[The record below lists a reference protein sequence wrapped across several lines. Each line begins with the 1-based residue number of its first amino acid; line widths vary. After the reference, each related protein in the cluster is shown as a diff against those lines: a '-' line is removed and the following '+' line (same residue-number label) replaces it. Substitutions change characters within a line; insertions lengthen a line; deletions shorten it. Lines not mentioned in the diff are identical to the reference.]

1 VRGLLGAGGSSDQIL
16 AIDDAGEELRR
27 GDVEAAAREWAG
39 RLGDVKQLV
48 LLVCDNTC
56 AHLRDYLGLV
66 EAGHAVA
73 LVGQGISETALAE
86 LVERYRPGAVVWP
99 GHRIETAGRGD
110 QAPVHPDLAVLLS
123 TSGSTGSP
131 KLARFSAAQLA
142 ANADAVIDYLDI
154 DASER
159 PLAHL
164 PFHYSF
170 GLSVVHSHIRAG
182 ATLLLTRHSLMNGE
196 FWKRMATEECTSFS
210 GVPFHFEMLLKLRF
224 QRKDLPHLKT
234 LTQAGG
240 RLAVHLVE
248 QIADIARDTG
258 RRFFVMYGQTEAGP
272 RISYL
277 PPEMA
282 ARKPGSIGRPIPG
295 VGMTLVDPEGEA
307 ADAGELVVTS
317 PSVMMG
323 YAESAEDL
331 LKGDEYRGR
340 LVTGDLAAR
349 DSDGDF
355 TIVGRK
361 SRFIKLQ
368 GNRVNLADVER
379 RLAGRGLTVACVGV
393 DDHLWIV
400 SEEDSEDDV
409 RDAMLEEFTFPA
421 RSTSVVRRELP
432 RSEGGKILYRELLSG
447 LQAGALNE

>member
-1 VRGLLGAGGSSDQIL
+1 
-16 AIDDAGEELRR
+16 
-27 GDVEAAAREWAG
+27 
-39 RLGDVKQLV
+39 
-48 LLVCDNTC
+48 
-56 AHLRDYLGLV
+56 
-66 EAGHAVA
+66 
-73 LVGQGISETALAE
+73 
-86 LVERYRPGAVVWP
+86 
-99 GHRIETAGRGD
+99 
-110 QAPVHPDLAVLLS
+110 
-123 TSGSTGSP
+123 
-131 KLARFSAAQLA
+131 
-142 ANADAVIDYLDI
+142 
-154 DASER
+154 
-159 PLAHL
+159 
-164 PFHYSF
+164 
-170 GLSVVHSHIRAG
+170 
-182 ATLLLTRHSLMNGE
+182 
-196 FWKRMATEECTSFS
+196 
-210 GVPFHFEMLLKLRF
+210 
-224 QRKDLPHLKT
+224 
-234 LTQAGG
+234 
-240 RLAVHLVE
+240 
-248 QIADIARDTG
+248 
-258 RRFFVMYGQTEAGP
+258 MYGQTEAGP

-282 ARKPGSIGRPIPG
+282 AKKPGSIGRPIPG

-331 LKGDEYRGR
+331 LKGDEYRGQ
-340 LVTGDLAAR
+340 LITGDLAAR

>member
-1 VRGLLGAGGSSDQIL
+1 MRGILGAGGSSDQIL
-16 AIDDAGEELRR
+16 AIDDAGDELRR
-27 GDVEAAAREWAG
+27 GDVEATARKWG
-39 RLGDVKQLV
+39 VRLGGVKQLV

-56 AHLRDYLGLV
+56 AHLGDYLGLV

-73 LVGQGISETALAE
+73 LVGQGISEAALDE
-86 LVERYRPGAVVWP
+86 LTERYRPRAVLRP
-99 GHRIETAGRGD
+99 GDRIDTAGRGD

-131 KLARFSAAQLA
+131 KLARFSAGQLA
-142 ANADAVIDYLDI
+142 ANADSVIDYLGI

-182 ATLLLTRHSLMNGE
+182 ATLLLSRHSLMSSE

-240 RLAVHLVE
+240 RLAPHLVE

-282 ARKPGSIGRPIPG
+282 GRKPGSIGRPIPG
-295 VGMTLVDPEGEA
+295 VGMTLIDPQGEA

-331 LKGDEYRGR
+331 LKCDECCGR
-340 LVTGDLAAR
+340 LVTGDLAVR

-400 SEEDSEDDV
+400 SEQDSEDDV
-409 RDAMLEEFTFPA
+409 RDGMLEEFTFPA
-421 RSTSVVRRELP
+421 RSTSVVRLELP